1 MTNSTTNELL
11 QRYSLAGSLAGRL
24 AFRAELIAK
33 RLFWRTLLSGP
44 NALKRTVDIL
54 GSLLALLLLSPVF
67 LLIFILIKIEDG
79 GPFLFVQRRVGLH
92 GREFQMFK
100 LRSMRPDAEQQLEDL
115 LLRNHH
121 KDGVTFKI
129 KRDPRV
135 TRLGYWLRKFSL
147 DEMPQFYNVL
157 RGDMSLVGPR
167 PPVPREVALYSIADR
182 RRLEA
187 KPGITCIWQISGR
200 SEIDFSNQV
209 LLDVRYLENQTFWGD
224 VQILIRTIP
233 AVVSGKGA
241 C

>member
-1 MTNSTTNELL
+1 MSDSIANELL
-11 QRYSLAGSLAGRL
+11 QRYSLAGSVVGRL
-24 AFRAELIAK
+24 TFRTELIAK

-44 NALKRTVDIL
+44 GALKRTVDIL
-54 GSLLALLLLSPVF
+54 GSLFALLLLSPVF
-67 LLIFILIKIEDG
+67 LLIFMLIKIEDG
-79 GPFLFVQRRVGLH
+79 GPFFFVQRRVGVH

-135 TRLGYWLRKFSL
+135 TWLGHWLRKFSL

-167 PPVPREVALYSIADR
+167 PPVPREVALYSVADR

-209 LLDVRYLENQTFWGD
+209 LLDVRYLENQSFWGD